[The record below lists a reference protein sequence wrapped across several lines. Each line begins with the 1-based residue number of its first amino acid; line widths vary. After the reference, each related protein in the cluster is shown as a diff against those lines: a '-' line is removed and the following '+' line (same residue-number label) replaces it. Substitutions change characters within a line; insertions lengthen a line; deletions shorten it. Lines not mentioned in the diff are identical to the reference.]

1 MGTDLAPPRGTQD
14 LLPDRSDA
22 MLGLY
27 EAAHEMARLFGFRYV
42 ETPTFEDTEVFA
54 RTSGD
59 TSDVVTKEMY
69 TFEDKGGRSV
79 TLRPESTAGVMRA
92 WLDRAQA
99 LGAPWRAYAVAN
111 EFRHG
116 RPQAGR
122 LREFRQ
128 FDVEVL
134 GVEAPG
140 ADIEVITMGDRYLRE
155 RGLRD
160 VVLHLNSI
168 GDEVCRP
175 AYRAELVAYFEPFR
189 DQLDRDCRE
198 RLGKNPLRVFDCK
211 VDGEKDF
218 VLAAPTIADRL
229 CGPCAEH
236 FAAVRAGLDEAGVVY
251 ELDPRLVR
259 GLDYYTRT
267 AFEWISGVLAEN
279 KAGTINAGGRYDGL
293 AEQLGGQPTPGVG
306 FAMGLDRVL
315 LAMEGEGIA
324 VPAARTPRCFVVAIG
339 DRSQAEGRRLVETL
353 RDAGVPTVRAFEER
367 PLKAQLKQADRS
379 GAAFVA
385 IIGERE
391 LADEVVTLRRLA
403 DGIQK
408 TVPAGEV
415 SRWLT
420 RLDDWIG

>member
-1 MGTDLAPPRGTQD
+1 M
-14 LLPDRSDA
+14 
-22 MLGLY
+22 
-27 EAAHEMARLFGFRYV
+27 
-42 ETPTFEDTEVFA
+42 
-54 RTSGD
+54 
-59 TSDVVTKEMY
+59 
-69 TFEDKGGRSV
+69 
-79 TLRPESTAGVMRA
+79 
-92 WLDRAQA
+92 
-99 LGAPWRAYAVAN
+99 
-111 EFRHG
+111 
-116 RPQAGR
+116 
-122 LREFRQ
+122 
-128 FDVEVL
+128 
-134 GVEAPG
+134 
-140 ADIEVITMGDRYLRE
+140 
-155 RGLRD
+155 
-160 VVLHLNSI
+160 
-168 GDEVCRP
+168 
-175 AYRAELVAYFEPFR
+175 
-189 DQLDRDCRE
+189 
-198 RLGKNPLRVFDCK
+198 
-211 VDGEKDF
+211 
-218 VLAAPTIADRL
+218 
-229 CGPCAEH
+229 
-236 FAAVRAGLDEAGVVY
+236 
-251 ELDPRLVR
+251 R

-339 DRSQAEGRRLVETL
+339 DRSQTEGRRLVETL
-353 RDAGVPTVRAFEER
+353 RDAGVPAVRAFEER

-391 LADEVVTLRRLA
+391 LAEEVVTLRRLA